1 MAALP
6 QETGSGQVLFV
17 CLFCFRVGERWSGMG
32 WVREE
37 GGEPRHLDLERV
49 RPDDLLSRGIKGRKP
64 ESRKRDNVDQFTVF
78 KSFWS

>member
-1 MAALP
+1 
-6 QETGSGQVLFV
+6 
-17 CLFCFRVGERWSGMG
+17 MG

>member
-1 MAALP
+1 M
-6 QETGSGQVLFV
+6 
-17 CLFCFRVGERWSGMG
+17 
-32 WVREE
+32 REE

-49 RPDDLLSRGIKGRKP
+49 RLDDLLSRGIKGRKP